1 VLSALPVHAA
11 GRTAPA
17 LTLLLTLLAGAPVA
31 IGQTRPSAISPEL
44 VGRRVEE
51 IRIIGRTRP
60 LSSATLSEVT
70 RQIRTREGAPLD
82 PATVEADYQ
91 RVYALRKFS
100 NVEARVEPT
109 ATGVIVVFE
118 VAEQDLIREIR
129 IVGNDDVDTA
139 SIQAV
144 IDLKVGEAIDSFRLG
159 LARDAIVRLYRNK
172 NQPHAHVEVDEDELK
187 KGIVVFKIVEGPKVR
202 IRRIQILGN
211 RSFTDSRIKDQIK
224 SKSWF
229 PLFVAGTF
237 DPDIIEQDVAA
248 IRQFYE
254 NHGFFDVRVG
264 RKIVVSP
271 TQKEVMVSFVIEE
284 GRRYVVDRVR
294 FNIQPAPDCPPS
306 GVTEAELRK
315 DLKLTEGRYYDADL
329 VKRDIKQIVK
339 VYSPRGYI
347 YVPQDPNPDRDYM
360 RIREE
365 RFFRRDAGRVE
376 VVYNIQEGKPFRLGE
391 IIVAKNAK
399 TQDKVILREMRVQP
413 GQLYNSAE
421 INSAADRIKATGLFQ
436 NVTITPIVPP
446 DAPAEEGQPPVRA
459 LLVEV
464 QESQTARFLIGA
476 GVTSNVGLLGNLTYE
491 QRNFD
496 ITNWPSTPSE
506 IFTSRAFAG
515 AGQTFRLQ
523 LEPGTELNRARVDFI
538 EPWLFD
544 QPYSFG
550 ASAYLSQRIRRDWDE
565 NRIGGRL
572 SLGRRLN
579 DQWSVR
585 VFLRGEDVEIA
596 DIDDKEM
603 RALEVLEYEGHSTLT
618 STGLVI
624 RRDTTDSP
632 LLPSKGTVTTFEW
645 EHYGTLGGD
654 FQFDKFT
661 LGWNAYQTLYEDLL
675 ERKTILAVRAD
686 AGYITGSAPFFE
698 KFYGG
703 GIGSLRGFRY
713 RGISPRSGIEDDPV
727 GGDFM
732 LTGSVELSFP
742 LAGDMLRGVVFVDA
756 GTVERDM
763 EIGTIRSSV
772 GFGIRLTLPFFGQL
786 PIALDFGF
794 PITKDDQDDTRI
806 FSFAMGLTQ

>member
-1 VLSALPVHAA
+1 MTSAKDLNQIGRFVAA
-11 GRTAPA
+11 AVM
-17 LTLLLTLLAGAPVA
+17 LLAIIEGALA
-31 IGQTRPSAISPEL
+31 ATAQTRPSAISPEL
-44 VGRRVEE
+44 AGRRVEE
-51 IRIIGRTRP
+51 IRVIGRARP
-60 LSSATLSEVT
+60 LSSATLSEVL
-70 RQIRTREGAPLD
+70 RQVRTREGEPFD
-82 PATVEADYQ
+82 PAVAEADYQ
-91 RVYALRKFS
+91 RIYALRRFS

-118 VAEQDLIREIR
+118 VAEQDQIKEIR

-144 IDLKVGEAIDSFRLG
+144 IDLKVGEAIDPFRLG

-172 NQPHAHVEVDEDELK
+172 NQPHAHVEVDDDELK
-187 KGIVVFKIVEGPKVR
+187 KGIVVFKVVEGPKVR

-211 RSFTDSRIKDQIK
+211 RSFTDSRIKEQIK

-284 GRRYVVDRVR
+284 GRRYIVEKVR
-294 FNIQPAPDCPPS
+294 FNIQPAPDSPPS

-315 DLKLTEGRYYDADL
+315 DLKLVEGRHYDADL
-329 VKRDIKQIVK
+329 VKRDIRQIVK

-347 YVPQDPNPDRDYM
+347 YVPQDPNPDKDYM

-365 RFFRRDAGRVE
+365 RFFRREAGRVE
-376 VVYNIQEGKPFRLGE
+376 VVYNIQEGKAFRLGQ

-421 INSAADRIKATGLFQ
+421 IASATDRIRATGLFQ

-446 DAPAEEGQPPVRA
+446 DATGEEGQPPVRA

-464 QESQTARFLIGA
+464 QEAQTARFLIGA
-476 GVTSNVGLLGNLTYE
+476 GITSNVGLLGNITYE

-506 IFTSRAFAG
+506 LFSGRTFSG

-523 LEPGTELNRARVDFI
+523 IEPGTELTRARVDFV

-544 QPYSFG
+544 RPFSFG
-550 ASAYLSQRIRRDWDE
+550 ASAYLSQRLRRDWYE

-572 SLGRRLN
+572 SLGHRFTN
-579 DQWSVR
+579 EWSAR

-603 RALEVLEYEGHSTLT
+603 RAVEVLEYEGHSTLT
-618 STGLVI
+618 STGLEI
-624 RRDTTDSP
+624 RHDTTDSP
-632 LLPSKGTVTTFEW
+632 LLPSKGTITTFAW
-645 EHYGTLGGD
+645 EHYGTFGGD

-661 LGWNAYQTLYEDLL
+661 VGFNFYQTIYEDLL
-675 ERKTILAVRAD
+675 ERKTILAVRTD

-698 KFYGG
+698 RFYGG

-713 RGISPRSGIEDDPV
+713 RGVSPRSGIEDDPV

-732 LTGSVELSFP
+732 LTASVELNFP

-763 EIGTIRSSV
+763 EIGTIRTSV
-772 GFGIRLTLPFFGQL
+772 GFGIRLTLPVFGQL

-794 PITKDDQDDTRI
+794 PITKDDLDETRI
-806 FSFAMGLTQ
+806 FSFALGLTQ